1 MERIKR
7 LNGYQRGVLVVVAVL
22 VLVFTVVY
30 QVTISR
36 VGFSYRD
43 AILVPGQEGDSTV
56 YTGKLKGTPAKFTVS
71 PDKTVDFQYGDKT
84 FGPYTVRE
92 DPTAVPQD
100 QDLTPYLTG
109 IELYEGEK
117 LLFRGGMW
125 TDGTYTWLC
134 NADGTLQAA
143 EVYFTGGGVITD
155 ENGEVLDQ
163 MEPSPTVIVNLMTGP
178 ELTHKGDW
186 TFWIYGVLVCAVTV
200 VSVLFADELFRLNL
214 AFQIRNVDRAEPS
227 DWEIAGRYFGWTV
240 LPILA
245 LVLFIQGLQ

>member
-1 MERIKR
+1 MKRIKS
-7 LNGYQRGVLVVVAVL
+7 LNGYQKGVLVIVTIM
-22 VLVFTVVY
+22 VLVFAVIY

-36 VGFSYRD
+36 VGFSYRN
-43 AILVPGQEGDSTV
+43 AILVPREEEGSTV
-56 YTGKLKGTPAKFTVS
+56 YAGKIEGVQASFTVS
-71 PDKTVDFQYGDKT
+71 PDKTVEFQYGDKT
-84 FGPYTVRE
+84 FGPYTARE
-92 DPTAVPQD
+92 DSTAVPQG
-100 QDLTPYLTG
+100 QDMTPYMTG

-117 LLFRGGMW
+117 LLFRGGVW
-125 TDGTYTWLC
+125 TDGTYTWLY

-214 AFQIRNVDRAEPS
+214 AFQIRHVERAEPS

-240 LPILA
+240 LPIVA
-245 LVLFIQGLQ
+245 MVIFVTGLQ